1 MKKIERKLLI
11 KEAVCLE
18 TLMGNM
24 DTQKLVQ
31 GFQESMKIAD
41 EKIKVANKIT
51 FVEELMGEAV

>member
-1 MKKIERKLLI
+1 
-11 KEAVCLE
+11 
-18 TLMGNM
+18 MGNM